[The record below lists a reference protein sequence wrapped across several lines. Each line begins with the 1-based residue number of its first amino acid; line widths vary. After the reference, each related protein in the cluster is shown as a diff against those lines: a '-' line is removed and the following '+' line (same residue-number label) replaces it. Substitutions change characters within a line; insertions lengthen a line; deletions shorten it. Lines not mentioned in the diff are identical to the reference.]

1 MHITLFDNLDKKL
14 FSSRNNKFLSFPFE
28 IDIISI
34 FRKNIVK
41 NLLNLE
47 TKPYKLIILD
57 CDNTLWGGVLDEKG
71 KNGIKYGER
80 GVGKIFKNF
89 QKIVKTLKQKGFLLS
104 LSSKNNSENVWEV
117 MKKRRMYLSEKDF
130 IYPKVNWNE
139 KFSNISTT
147 LKELNLRPED
157 TVFIDDNVIEIN
169 KVKKYIKN
177 INVIHIKKPQDTLNK
192 IKADIR
198 FKKKHSTRR

>member
-1 MHITLFDNLDKKL
+1 
-14 FSSRNNKFLSFPFE
+14 
-28 IDIISI
+28 
-34 FRKNIVK
+34 
-41 NLLNLE
+41 
-47 TKPYKLIILD
+47 
-57 CDNTLWGGVLDEKG
+57 
-71 KNGIKYGER
+71 
-80 GVGKIFKNF
+80 
-89 QKIVKTLKQKGFLLS
+89 
-104 LSSKNNSENVWEV
+104 

-198 FKKKHSTRR
+198 FKKKNILQEDKKSLNNI